1 MSIGKQQT
9 TKYKKNKKIYF
20 FKAIIY
26 ELDILFVHK
35 KACKRIA

>member
-9 TKYKKNKKIYF
+9 TKYIFKNIFF